1 MSTGSPR
8 PVPGFEDQGLTWS
21 DSFEVVTI
29 SMPITADN
37 LRSLAV
43 HTDGATL
50 SLQWDRGSV
59 VINLYAAILESH
71 TGPARVKKGV
81 FHLPMRKAAGANW
94 PSLVK
99 AKAVVDPI
107 TSDSKEE
114 EPSLFCGIAGCVGSC
129 E

>member
-1 MSTGSPR
+1 MSTGSPS

-59 VINLYAAILESH
+59 VINLYAAILESQDQEKEADLNMLLRRL
-71 TGPARVKKGV
+71 TC
-81 FHLPMRKAAGANW
+81 RK
-94 PSLVK
+94 P
-99 AKAVVDPI
+99 
-107 TSDSKEE
+107 
-114 EPSLFCGIAGCVGSC
+114 
-129 E
+129 

>member
-1 MSTGSPR
+1 MSTGSPS

-71 TGPARVKKGV
+71 TGPARVKNGV